1 MQSAS
6 HHADTRLERCERIF
20 WSRRARVTLSSILQ
34 IDVSAKGDMQM
45 WWKPALFLF
54 VKQGS
59 PTLLLESYRP
69 TDFSANQ
76 THLNQ
81 LITVFK
87 ATCSFQTGVL
97 EQGSSPGAG
106 LVIPVIK
113 SLPIYEVRPSLTTFT
128 RVSFVF
134 IYGRRT
140 EWALLQLWKAVS
152 VSTAHTY
159 TCQAISHRQTWTSD
173 SHLHENTPFLCS
185 DRSWTEP
192 TDTNLHELYWP
203 ATFKSSLMSMWQLI
217 TC

>member
-1 MQSAS
+1 MR
-6 HHADTRLERCERIF
+6 AD
-20 WSRRARVTLSSILQ
+20 ILIQ
-34 IDVSAKGDMQM
+34 TCTDDSFKYPADWCHAKGDMPM

-59 PTLLLESYRP
+59 PTLLLETYRP
-69 TDFSANQ
+69 TDFSSSPNQ

-97 EQGSSPGAG
+97 QLKSARWYLSRSRFGDPCYKVFANLWGATQSNDLHES
-106 LVIPVIK
+106 LVCVY
-113 SLPIYEVRPSLTTFT
+113 LR
-128 RVSFVF
+128 
-134 IYGRRT
+134 
-140 EWALLQLWKAVS
+140 WAHLQLWKAVS

-217 TC
+217 KC